1 MPDEKSFHMT
11 PDEFRRHGH
20 AVVDW
25 IADYHSRIESFPVL
39 SQVKPGEIRASLPAN
54 PPAQGEPFEALL
66 KDVEK
71 LILPGITHWQS
82 PNFFAYFPSNGSGPG
97 ILGDLLSSGLGVQGM
112 LWSTSPA
119 CTELET
125 HVLDWL
131 VPMLGL
137 PEKFLSSSTG
147 GGVIQDTASSAVLCA
162 LLAARERATN
172 YASNQK
178 GCDGRVVAYASTQT
192 HSAIQK
198 AAMIAGIGVS
208 NLRVIEVDENFAMRP
223 DALARQIEA
232 DKHAG
237 LVPCLV
243 CATVGTTSSNAMDP
257 IPEIAQICGK
267 HNLWLHVDAAM
278 SGTAA
283 LCPEFRHLQNG
294 VELADSYNF
303 NPHKWMFTTFDCD
316 CFWVADR
323 KALIRTLS
331 ILPEFLRNQATE
343 SGAVI
348 DYRDWHI
355 QLGRRFRSLKLWFVI
370 RHYGVEGLQHHIR
383 RHVQLAQQFA
393 EWVRN
398 DARFELAA
406 PVPLNLVCFRHKSGD
421 AANQT
426 IMERLN
432 RSGDLFLTHT
442 KLNGKFTLRLLRG
455 TDQHGGA
462 ARGAGLEADSRR
474 SGEGNGRGVTRK
486 RSLRG
491 LRSLGKEVGLALFG
505 GGEQL
510 VELRRAFQLRE
521 PGISLHRGVGAIVAC
536 DGAPEQPL
544 GDIVLPTEGISGCE
558 QIPVLGV
565 RIGQRFRR
573 KLPGE
578 VVHLGGWRVV
588 DTSPDQRTA
597 EVIGQVRRRFPS
609 LLQVPRTNEMAH
621 EVARHPNGSSIELE
635 KIHRPGVVTHF
646 VEGERTRAESIVP
659 RIQ

>member
-1 MPDEKSFHMT
+1 MSDEKSFHMT
-11 PDEFRRHGH
+11 PDEFRRYGY

-25 IADYHSRIESFPVL
+25 IVDYHARIESFPVL
-39 SQVKPGEIRASLPAN
+39 SQVKPGEVRASLPPSA
-54 PPAQGEPFEALL
+54 PERGEPFDAMLR
-66 KDVEK
+66 DVEK

-82 PNFFAYFPSNGSGPG
+82 PNFFAYFPSNASGPG
-97 ILGDLLSSGLGVQGM
+97 ILGDLLSSGLDVQGM

-137 PEKFLSSSTG
+137 PERFLSSSAG
-147 GGVIQDTASSAVLCA
+147 GGVIQDTASSAALCA

-172 YASNQK
+172 YSSNQK
-178 GCDGRVVAYASTQT
+178 GCDGRIVAYASSQT
-192 HSAIQK
+192 HSSLEK

-208 NLRVIEVDENFAMRP
+208 NLRLIEVDEEFAMRP
-223 DALARQIEA
+223 EALARQIEA
-232 DKHAG
+232 DRHAG
-237 LVPCLV
+237 LVPCFV

-257 IPEIAQICGK
+257 IGEIARVCRP

-283 LCPEFRHLQNG
+283 LCPEFRHLQDG
-294 VELADSYNF
+294 VEFADSYNF
-303 NPHKWMFTTFDCD
+303 NPHKWMFTNFDCN

-331 ILPEFLRNQATE
+331 ILPEYLRNQATE

-383 RHVQLAQQFA
+383 RHVQLAQELA
-393 EWVRN
+393 GRIS
-398 DARFELAA
+398 DDSRFELAA

-442 KLNGKFTLRLLRG
+442 KLNGRFTLRLC
-455 TDQHGGA
+455 
-462 ARGAGLEADSRR
+462 
-474 SGEGNGRGVTRK
+474 
-486 RSLRG
+486 
-491 LRSLGKEVGLALFG
+491 VG
-505 GGEQL
+505 QT
-510 VELRRAFQLRE
+510 
-521 PGISLHRGVGAIVAC
+521 H
-536 DGAPEQPL
+536 
-544 GDIVLPTEGISGCE
+544 TE
-558 QIPVLGV
+558 
-565 RIGQRFRR
+565 
-573 KLPGE
+573 
-578 VVHLGGWRVV
+578 
-588 DTSPDQRTA
+588 
-597 EVIGQVRRRFPS
+597 
-609 LLQVPRTNEMAH
+609 
-621 EVARHPNGSSIELE
+621 ARHVERAWKRICEEAE
-635 KIHRPGVVTHF
+635 KVT
-646 VEGERTRAESIVP
+646 VAA
-659 RIQ
+659 